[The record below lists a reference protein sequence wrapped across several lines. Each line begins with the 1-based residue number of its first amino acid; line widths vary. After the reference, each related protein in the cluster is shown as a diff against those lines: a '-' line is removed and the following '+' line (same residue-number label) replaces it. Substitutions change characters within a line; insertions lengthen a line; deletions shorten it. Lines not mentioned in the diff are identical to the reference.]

1 MTMMVIKK
9 FTPRIGRTITKAKF
23 VDEDEDDDCEH
34 FDCNARRL

>member
-23 VDEDEDDDCEH
+23 VDDDDDCE
-34 FDCNARRL
+34 N